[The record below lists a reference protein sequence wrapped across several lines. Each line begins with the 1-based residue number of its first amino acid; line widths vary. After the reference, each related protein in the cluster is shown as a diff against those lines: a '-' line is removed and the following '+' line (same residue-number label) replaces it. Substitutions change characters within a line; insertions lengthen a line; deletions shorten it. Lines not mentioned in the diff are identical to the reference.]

1 MPKIDE
7 GSFGKLVSSGKVYRA
22 PLIAYPDSI
31 DGRWWRKDGMKFS
44 PEDFDSVIE
53 KKPDVVV
60 LGTGFAVKVLVPE
73 ETKARFDKEEI
84 ELIVVDTPEAVKQ
97 YNELLK
103 EKKVIGAF
111 HLM

>member
-1 MPKIDE
+1 
-7 GSFGKLVSSGKVYRA
+7 
-22 PLIAYPDSI
+22 
-31 DGRWWRKDGMKFS
+31 
-44 PEDFDSVIE
+44 
-53 KKPDVVV
+53 
-60 LGTGFAVKVLVPE
+60 VKVLVPE